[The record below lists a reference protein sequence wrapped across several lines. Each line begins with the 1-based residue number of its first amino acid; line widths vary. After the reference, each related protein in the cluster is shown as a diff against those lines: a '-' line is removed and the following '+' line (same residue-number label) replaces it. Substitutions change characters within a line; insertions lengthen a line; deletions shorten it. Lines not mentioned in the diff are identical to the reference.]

1 MERLGKIIG
10 VGVLGGIAA
19 YLICSTLDSSVRPS
33 EWEPAIKGLW
43 VFLVLFA
50 VWAFSF
56 EEDI

>member
-1 MERLGKIIG
+1 MERLGKFIG
-10 VGVLGGIAA
+10 AGVLGGIAA
-19 YLICSTLDSSVRPS
+19 YLICSTITSSVRPS
-33 EWEPAIKGLW
+33 EWEPAIKGLC

>member
-1 MERLGKIIG
+1 MERLGKFIG
-10 VGVLGGIAA
+10 AGVLGGIAA
-19 YLICSTLDSSVRPS
+19 YLICSTLDSNERPD
-33 EWEPAIKGLW
+33 EWEPAIKGLG

>member
-1 MERLGKIIG
+1 MKRLGKIIG

-19 YLICSTLDSSVRPS
+19 YLICSTLDSNVRPD
-33 EWEPAIKGLW
+33 EWEPAIKGLG

-56 EEDI
+56 DEDI

>member
-1 MERLGKIIG
+1 MKRLGKIIG

-19 YLICSTLDSSVRPS
+19 YLICSTITSSVRPS
-33 EWEPAIKGLW
+33 EWEPAIKGLG

-50 VWAFSF
+50 IWAFTF